1 MYGITKIYLKL
12 SRFLDN
18 TAKLYFVIYFGLLI
32 LSSRNVPRQRKRLII
47 PEYVICPPS
56 NVNDFKVCWDLVHI
70 IFVRKLDISPT
81 SSVSKCD
88 LSLISKGINPE
99 GMLGI
104 LSSLRFS
111 KPKDNI
117 CHILVFS
124 LHSLSKVSISIRS
137 LEFFNSRNVQSHLK
151 LTKINH
157 TVHSYECNTIYEY
170 IIQFWSTY
178 LSKWNDVI
186 RL

>member
-1 MYGITKIYLKL
+1 MYGITNIYLKL

-32 LSSRNVPRQRKRLII
+32 LSSRNAPRQRKRLII

-70 IFVRKLDISPT
+70 MFVRKLDISPT
-81 SSVSKCD
+81 SSVTKCD

-117 CHILVFS
+117 CHILVLT
-124 LHSLSKVSISIRS
+124 LHSLSKVNISIRS

-151 LTKINH
+151 LKKINH
-157 TVHSYECNTIYEY
+157 TRS
-170 IIQFWSTY
+170 
-178 LSKWNDVI
+178 L
-186 RL
+186 